1 MHEYCGYIET
11 SGIRK
16 QADNEFHD
24 SIEKV
29 NYGLSHR
36 SVVY

>member
-11 SGIRK
+11 SGLETE
-16 QADNEFHD
+16 ADNEFHD